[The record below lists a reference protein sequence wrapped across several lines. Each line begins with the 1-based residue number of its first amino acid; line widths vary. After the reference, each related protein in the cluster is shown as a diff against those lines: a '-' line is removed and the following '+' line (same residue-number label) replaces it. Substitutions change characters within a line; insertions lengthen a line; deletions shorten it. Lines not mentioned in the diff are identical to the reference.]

1 MRIKSWKLEL
11 VWEDDTV
18 NDVSNYVPEYTA
30 RAIEDFADYWED
42 KNNEDEKEDEDEDH
56 DDN

>member
-42 KNNEDEKEDEDEDH
+42 KNNEDEKENEDEL
-56 DDN
+56 